1 MAQHDYVIANADGA
15 TVRLD
20 LNNAFA
26 AIVSNNS
33 GATEPTDT
41 YAYMWWADTTSG
53 LLKQRNAADSGWVT
67 VATLA
72 GGAVPKTSATGS
84 AILPAGTDA
93 QRDGSPAAG
102 YLRFNTDD
110 NAFEGYDGS
119 AWGGLG
125 GGSAYGLFRKAD
137 PTVVL
142 FTKTGAGTAETQTA
156 LYAEVNGSIL
166 TVASG
171 TSVTMPSLTAGTDYA
186 IWLETDGDVVATTNH
201 TSPPTTGARKIG
213 GFHYAPGGN
222 ATGTSGGNTT
232 AQINEYSFWDL
243 KFRPAC
249 SDPRG
254 MTLVA
259 GGFWADI
266 YLTGVDAIT
275 NGSSK
280 YNVTI
285 ADGSSPPKIPTLFGG
300 NGSTT
305 YGSYTWFEAMEL
317 ATAFGKRC
325 PTQQEFMALAY
336 GTTEASS
343 RGSNPGTTQMSATD
357 DNFTSK
363 WGCIQSTGV
372 LYVWARDRGGP
383 YAGASWNA
391 NTEGRGSE
399 YNAPNAARLGGT
411 WSAASSAGSR
421 CSSWSAAASY
431 SNNNIGSRFVADMLI
446 ID

>member
-186 IWLETDGDVVATTNH
+186 IWLETDGDVVAL
-201 TSPPTTGARKIG
+201 R
-213 GFHYAPGGN
+213 FRRECCC
-222 ATGTSGGNTT
+222 SGRR
-232 AQINEYSFWDL
+232 QHD
-243 KFRPAC
+243 
-249 SDPRG
+249 
-254 MTLVA
+254 
-259 GGFWADI
+259 
-266 YLTGVDAIT
+266 
-275 NGSSK
+275 
-280 YNVTI
+280 
-285 ADGSSPPKIPTLFGG
+285 
-300 NGSTT
+300 
-305 YGSYTWFEAMEL
+305 
-317 ATAFGKRC
+317 
-325 PTQQEFMALAY
+325 
-336 GTTEASS
+336 
-343 RGSNPGTTQMSATD
+343 
-357 DNFTSK
+357 
-363 WGCIQSTGV
+363 
-372 LYVWARDRGGP
+372 
-383 YAGASWNA
+383 
-391 NTEGRGSE
+391 
-399 YNAPNAARLGGT
+399 
-411 WSAASSAGSR
+411 
-421 CSSWSAAASY
+421 
-431 SNNNIGSRFVADMLI
+431 
-446 ID
+446 